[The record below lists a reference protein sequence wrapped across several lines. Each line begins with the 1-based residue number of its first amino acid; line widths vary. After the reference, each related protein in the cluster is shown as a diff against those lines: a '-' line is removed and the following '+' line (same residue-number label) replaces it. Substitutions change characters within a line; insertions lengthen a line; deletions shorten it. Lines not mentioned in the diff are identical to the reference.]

1 MKAACCG
8 CGFVP
13 WGELTMRLTRRA
25 ALGLPLLAA
34 PFVARAFPD
43 KPVRWLV
50 GYPAGGGTDVL
61 ARLLGA
67 HMQAKLGQPVVIE
80 NRPGAATVLAAEAT
94 ARAAPDGHTVMSAGV
109 ETVVFNPALYK
120 RLPYDANADFRNLG
134 LMARFHL
141 VLSVKAQSDIAS
153 AASFLSR
160 AKADSGKLDFGSPGV
175 GSPHHLAM
183 ERFAREAG
191 IQLNHVP
198 YRGMAPV
205 MNDFLAGTIETG
217 FVDYA
222 AGGEA
227 LRTGRIKPLA
237 VASTTRLPGLP
248 GVPTIAEALG
258 WSAGFE
264 AYSWQGLV
272 APKATPDEPANT
284 LSAALSA
291 AVNDPQVQ
299 ARMREIGLDPWPGGP
314 AQQAALQAS
323 EQAVWWPVI
332 RALGIQLD

>member
-1 MKAACCG
+1 
-8 CGFVP
+8 
-13 WGELTMRLTRRA
+13 MRLTRRA
-25 ALGLPLLAA
+25 ALTLPLLAA
-34 PFVARAFPD
+34 PFAARAAFPE
-43 KPVRWLV
+43 KPIRWLV

-61 ARLLGA
+61 ARLLAA
-67 HMQAKLGQPVVIE
+67 HMQQRLGQPVVIE

-94 ARAAPDGHTVMSAGV
+94 ARAAPDGYTVMTAGV
-109 ETVVFNPALYK
+109 ETLVFNPALYR

-141 VLSVKAQSDIAS
+141 VLSVKAQSEIAD
-153 AASFLSR
+153 AAALVAR
-160 AKADSGKLDFGSPGV
+160 ARAEAGKLDYGSPGV

-183 ERFAREAG
+183 ERFASQAG

-205 MNDFLAGTIETG
+205 LNDFLAGTIESG

-227 LRTGRIKPLA
+227 LRTGRIRPLA
-237 VASTTRLPGLP
+237 VASPARLAGLP
-248 GVPTIAEALG
+248 NVPTVAEALG
-258 WSAGFE
+258 WTGGFE
-264 AYSWQGLV
+264 AYAWQGLV
-272 APKATPDEPANT
+272 APKATPDEPAHA
-284 LSAALSA
+284 LSAALTA
-291 AVNDPQVQ
+291 ALGDPAVQ

-314 AQQAALQAS
+314 AEQAALQQA